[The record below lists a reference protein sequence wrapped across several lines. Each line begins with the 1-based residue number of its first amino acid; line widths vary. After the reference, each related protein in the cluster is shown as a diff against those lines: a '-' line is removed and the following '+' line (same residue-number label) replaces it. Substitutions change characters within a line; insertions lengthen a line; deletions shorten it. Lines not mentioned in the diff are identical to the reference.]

1 MKTKVRELRLQHD
14 LTQQQLADM
23 VHVTARTILSIEK
36 GQYSPSLML
45 AYRMAQ
51 GFGGSVG
58 GLCCLEENMEME
70 DDHYEEVSQSE
81 LH

>member
-45 AYRMAQ
+45 GLPDGAGVRRQ
-51 GFGGSVG
+51 RGGALLPERKYGNG
-58 GLCCLEENMEME
+58 G
-70 DDHYEEVSQSE
+70 
-81 LH
+81 